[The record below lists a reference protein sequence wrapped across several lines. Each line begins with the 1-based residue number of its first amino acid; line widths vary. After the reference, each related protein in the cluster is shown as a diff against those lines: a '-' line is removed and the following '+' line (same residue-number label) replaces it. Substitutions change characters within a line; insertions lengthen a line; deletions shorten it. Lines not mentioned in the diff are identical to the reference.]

1 MGKKSL
7 VIGAAIGYV
16 LGARAGRK
24 RYDQI
29 VSSVSRL
36 WNDPKVQ
43 SRVDQA
49 QTAAVDTAKSAAAT
63 AKDAVVNNPTVQ
75 NTVQAAKDKLPGS
88 GSGSSSST
96 GSPSTASTGTTQPG
110 SRTPSTPLPTT
121 PPLNTPGSASTTPR
135 P

>member
-29 VSSVSRL
+29 VSAVSRL

-88 GSGSSSST
+88 GTSSSAD
-96 GSPSTASTGTTQPG
+96 SPGTPHAGTTQPG